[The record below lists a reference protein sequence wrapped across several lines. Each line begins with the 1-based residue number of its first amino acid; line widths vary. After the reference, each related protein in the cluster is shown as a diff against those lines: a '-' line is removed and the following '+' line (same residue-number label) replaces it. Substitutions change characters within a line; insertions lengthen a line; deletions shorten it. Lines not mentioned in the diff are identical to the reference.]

1 MNYYIGE
8 PGSSGMK
15 FDNITDFLDAIADIA
30 STYAENGEDWFEIEI
45 IHD

>member
-15 FDNITDFLDAIADIA
+15 FDNITDFLDTIADIA

-45 IHD
+45 IND